1 MWIDWEDDEDIG
13 DEVKHDEQDSP
24 LRLLRHRPPS
34 PLQWVPWICSIQRND
49 DDCEPGLETPNS
61 LVVGVPLENAAANV
75 RTLSLK
81 VWWPII
87 KIVINIDWLND
98 LDKSQSCRPPSDSG
112 LSWRE
117 REPTKP
123 GPYRGIFSENIL
135 CLLFFLGLIKLAC
148 FHPALSTY
156 IKRAVT
162 DIGKVEHRA
171 GIYLECPRRGCHHP
185 PSPAFSW
192 YELLP
197 QCTQDSLVALS
208 YCQELPQA
216 KC

>member
-1 MWIDWEDDEDIG
+1 MKILGMRLNMMNKTPLFVCFDIVHHHLFSECPG
-13 DEVKHDEQDSP
+13 FVQFKKWWRLRTWSWDSKQP
-24 LRLLRHRPPS
+24 RRRGSSRECCCKRPH
-34 PLQWVPWICSIQRND
+34 
-49 DDCEPGLETPNS
+49 T
-61 LVVGVPLENAAANV
+61 VVESVI
-75 RTLSLK
+75 
-81 VWWPII
+81 II

-208 YCQELPQA
+208 YCQELLQA

>member
-117 REPTKP
+117 REPTRP

-135 CLLFFLGLIKLAC
+135 CLLFFLGLTKLAC
-148 FHPALSTY
+148 FHPALWTY

-171 GIYLECPRRGCHHP
+171 GIYLE
-185 PSPAFSW
+185 SPA
-192 YELLP
+192 EAATILLHLL
-197 QCTQDSLVALS
+197 SLGMSCFHSVHRIFW
-208 YCQELPQA
+208 
-216 KC
+216 